1 MEGNDLSGLI
11 EAEDARA
18 AANSLREQ
26 GLFTLHLGPATA
38 AQPATVIQPD
48 GTDLNPPIQPILQP
62 DGLSSFNRNPIGTQS
77 TVYVA
82 PFLLSVPL
90 PELAMM
96 YRQMSTLFN
105 AGVPMVQAISTLAE
119 QTRHDRLKKIL
130 QDAARTV
137 AGGNPFSKVMD
148 QYPAVFTP
156 IQIELIRA
164 GEAGGMLEIMCNRI
178 ADYLERE
185 VEVRRKLKRETLY
198 PKIVLFVAGLVILIL
213 SFVQAGMGKSGTSAV
228 TSRIGFAA
236 IVGAIGFA
244 IWWAGRYFNQ
254 YPALGAMWDR
264 IKMLVPGAGDVARKY
279 ATARFTRALAA
290 LYAGGVNIFRA
301 VEISARA
308 CGNRAIGE
316 QLLQHA
322 PALANGE
329 GIAGMLA
336 RTGLLSPLAVQMAR
350 TGEQTGSMDTMM
362 NKVADY
368 LEQEADVKAHQ
379 LAVAS
384 GVAALVLAA
393 CVVGYIAIS
402 FYAGMFGS
410 IMHDAEGA
418 GN

>member
-1 MEGNDLSGLI
+1 
-11 EAEDARA
+11 
-18 AANSLREQ
+18 
-26 GLFTLHLGPATA
+26 
-38 AQPATVIQPD
+38 
-48 GTDLNPPIQPILQP
+48 
-62 DGLSSFNRNPIGTQS
+62 
-77 TVYVA
+77 
-82 PFLLSVPL
+82 
-90 PELAMM
+90 
-96 YRQMSTLFN
+96 
-105 AGVPMVQAISTLAE
+105 
-119 QTRHDRLKKIL
+119 
-130 QDAARTV
+130 
-137 AGGNPFSKVMD
+137 
-148 QYPAVFTP
+148 
-156 IQIELIRA
+156 
-164 GEAGGMLEIMCNRI
+164 MLEIMCNRI

-185 VEVRRKLKRETLY
+185 IEVRRKLKRETMY
-198 PKIVLFVAGLVILIL
+198 PKIVLFVAGLVVLIL
-213 SFVQAGMGKSGTSAV
+213 SYVQAGMGKSGTALV
-228 TSRIGFAA
+228 GSRVGFAA
-236 IVGAIGFA
+236 TVGIIGFA

-254 YPALGAMWDR
+254 YPALGAAWDR
-264 IKMLVPGAGDVARKY
+264 LKLLIPVAGDVARKY

-301 VEISARA
+301 VEIAARA

-316 QLLQHA
+316 QLLAHA

-384 GVAALVLAA
+384 GVFALLLAA
-393 CVVGYIAIS
+393 CIVGYIAIT

-410 IMHDAEGA
+410 IMKEGSDAS